1 MLLPQYYAYD
11 KYAVKLLFNFIV
23 LGGIMEKITNGS
35 TVIKNVSDVNR
46 FLLRLQTDSTE
57 KDYFN
62 TPIIQLIEVQKTL
75 AQTIEE
81 NKKLR
86 EELANALIRLE
97 KFDPSSYKAPSY

>member
-1 MLLPQYYAYD
+1 
-11 KYAVKLLFNFIV
+11 
-23 LGGIMEKITNGS
+23 MEKITNGF

-57 KDYFN
+57 KDYFD
-62 TPIIQLIEVQKTL
+62 TPILKLIEVQKTL

-86 EELANALIRLE
+86 KELSNALIRLE